1 MQIKIFS
8 IKPPGNGQLFLKE
21 QALISEKE
29 ALGSLVTEILM
40 NGKHLSRKTLCLEV
54 LKKLDGNEDVNE
66 KMIYNSIFKKL
77 LAG

>member
-8 IKPPGNGQLFLKE
+8 IKPSGNGQLFLKK

-29 ALGSLVTEILM
+29 ALGSLVTEILT
-40 NGKHLSRKTLCLEV
+40 NGKPLSRKTLCLEV
-54 LKKLDGNEDVNE
+54 LNKLDGNEDVNE

-77 LAG
+77 LGG